1 MSSGDQTV
9 EVTLRLSKDRYEQIQ
24 QAARMEHRPVE
35 DLLGSFIVEGLDS
48 HASTRDILEHVSQD
62 YRARLAREGKLSQSA
77 DAVKQELRDLRE
89 QTARALYSYS
99 PVGHPDVELAH
110 LLAGIT
116 DDNLHGEI
124 DTGTAVG
131 KEAR

>member
-1 MSSGDQTV
+1 MSSGDQTTV

-35 DLLGSFIVEGLDS
+35 DLLDSLIVEGLDS
-48 HASTRDILEHVSQD
+48 HASTRDILEQVSQD

-89 QTARALYSYS
+89 QTAR
-99 PVGHPDVELAH
+99 D
-110 LLAGIT
+110 LLARVT
-116 DDNLHGEI
+116 EDNLHGEI
-124 DTGTAVG
+124 DTGTAMG
-131 KEAR
+131 KEAW